1 MEREAVKR
9 LFMQHYARMLRVA
22 RTLLYDVQES
32 EDVCQDIFESL
43 LRGETVLVPGTEERY
58 LMTSVRNR
66 CLKRLRH
73 KAIDHSPLTID
84 HFAAANG
91 TANNGEDSI
100 HNGQCSMSNGQCSS
114 ADNVQWSM
122 FNGQCSSDD
131 RLDDIVEYVVSHL
144 SAQEQRIF
152 GMRFNEGYSY
162 EEIAAAE
169 GISKVAVWKHLSH
182 IITSIKKHF
191 NPSSL

>member
-1 MEREAVKR
+1 
-9 LFMQHYARMLRVA
+9 
-22 RTLLYDVQES
+22 
-32 EDVCQDIFESL
+32 
-43 LRGETVLVPGTEERY
+43 
-58 LMTSVRNR
+58 
-66 CLKRLRH
+66 
-73 KAIDHSPLTID
+73 
-84 HFAAANG
+84 
-91 TANNGEDSI
+91 
-100 HNGQCSMSNGQCSS
+100 
-114 ADNVQWSM
+114 M

>member
-9 LFMQHYARMLRVA
+9 LFMQHYARMQRVA

-73 KAIDHSPLTID
+73 ESVTKASPLPTSPE
-84 HFAAANG
+84 
-91 TANNGEDSI
+91 GEESR
-100 HNGQCSMSNGQCSS
+100 
-114 ADNVQWSM
+114 
-122 FNGQCSSDD
+122 DD
-131 RLDDIVEYVVSHL
+131 RLDDIVEFVVSHL
-144 SAQEQRIF
+144 SEREQRIF
-152 GMRFNEGYSY
+152 NLRFAEGCSY

-169 GISKVAVWKHLSH
+169 GISKVSVWKHLSH
-182 IITSIKKHF
+182 AITEVKKHF
-191 NPSSL
+191 NPRSL

>member
-9 LFMQHYARMLRVA
+9 LFMQHYARMQRVA

-73 KAIDHSPLTID
+73 ESVTKASLLPTSPE
-84 HFAAANG
+84 
-91 TANNGEDSI
+91 GEES
-100 HNGQCSMSNGQCSS
+100 G
-114 ADNVQWSM
+114 
-122 FNGQCSSDD
+122 DD
-131 RLDDIVEYVVSHL
+131 RLDDIVEFVVSHL
-144 SAQEQRIF
+144 SEREQRIF
-152 GMRFNEGYSY
+152 NLRFAEGCSY

-182 IITSIKKHF
+182 AITEVKKHF
-191 NPSSL
+191 NPRSL

>member
-9 LFMQHYARMLRVA
+9 LFMQHYARMQRVA

-91 TANNGEDSI
+91 TANSGEDPI
-100 HNGQCSMSNGQCSS
+100 HNGQCSMFNGQCSS

-131 RLDDIVEYVVSHL
+131 RFDDIVEYVVSHL

>member
-9 LFMQHYARMLRVA
+9 LFMQHYARMQRVA

-73 KAIDHSPLTID
+73 ESVLQDYRQRT
-84 HFAAANG
+84 
-91 TANNGEDSI
+91 T
-100 HNGQCSMSNGQCSS
+100 
-114 ADNVQWSM
+114 DNSQESE
-122 FNGQCSSDD
+122 DD
-131 RLDDIVEYVVSHL
+131 RLSDIVEFATSHL
-144 SAQEQRIF
+144 SEREQRIF
-152 GMRFNEGYSY
+152 NLRFTEGYSY

-169 GISKVAVWKHLSH
+169 GISKVAVWKRLSH
-182 IITSIKKHF
+182 AITEVKKHF
-191 NPSSL
+191 NPKSL

>member
-9 LFMQHYARMLRVA
+9 LFMQHYARMQRVA

-73 KAIDHSPLTID
+73 ENVLQNYRQRTTDNSQES
-84 HFAAANG
+84 
-91 TANNGEDSI
+91 ED
-100 HNGQCSMSNGQCSS
+100 
-114 ADNVQWSM
+114 DW
-122 FNGQCSSDD
+122 
-131 RLDDIVEYVVSHL
+131 LEDIVEFATSHL
-144 SAQEQRIF
+144 SEREQRIF
-152 GMRFNEGYSY
+152 NLRFTEGYSY

-169 GISKVAVWKHLSH
+169 GISKVAVWKRLSH
-182 IITSIKKHF
+182 AITEVKKHF
-191 NPSSL
+191 NPKSL

>member
-9 LFMQHYARMLRVA
+9 LFMQHYARMQRVA

-43 LRGETVLVPGTEERY
+43 LRGEERY

-66 CLKRLRH
+66 CLKRIRH
-73 KAIDHSPLTID
+73 ESVTKAPSPLPLWGS
-84 HFAAANG
+84 ASE
-91 TANNGEDSI
+91 EDE
-100 HNGQCSMSNGQCSS
+100 
-114 ADNVQWSM
+114 
-122 FNGQCSSDD
+122 
-131 RLDDIVEYVVSHL
+131 RLSDIVEYVVSHL

-182 IITSIKKHF
+182 IITSIKKYF

>member
-1 MEREAVKR
+1 
-9 LFMQHYARMLRVA
+9 MQHYARMQRVA

-43 LRGETVLVPGTEERY
+43 LRGETVLVPGMEERY

-100 HNGQCSMSNGQCSS
+100 HNGQCS
-114 ADNVQWSM
+114 
-122 FNGQCSSDD
+122 SDD
-131 RLDDIVEYVVSHL
+131 RLDDIVEYVVSYL

-152 GMRFNEGYSY
+152 GLRFNEGYSY
-162 EEIAAAE
+162 EEIAVAE

-182 IITSIKKHF
+182 IIMSIKKHF

>member
-1 MEREAVKR
+1 
-9 LFMQHYARMLRVA
+9 MQHYARMQRVA

-73 KAIDHSPLTID
+73 ESVLQDYRQLT
-84 HFAAANG
+84 
-91 TANNGEDSI
+91 T
-100 HNGQCSMSNGQCSS
+100 
-114 ADNVQWSM
+114 DNSQESE
-122 FNGQCSSDD
+122 DD
-131 RLDDIVEYVVSHL
+131 RMSDIVEFVTSRL
-144 SAQEQRIF
+144 PEREQRIF
-152 GMRFNEGYSY
+152 NLRFTEGCSY

-169 GISKVAVWKHLSH
+169 GISKVAVWKRLSH
-182 IITSIKKHF
+182 AIAEVKKHF
-191 NPSSL
+191 NPKSL

>member
-1 MEREAVKR
+1 MEREAVRK
-9 LFMQHYARMLRVA
+9 LFMQHYARMQRVA

-43 LRGETVLVPGTEERY
+43 LRGETVLVPG
-58 LMTSVRNR
+58 
-66 CLKRLRH
+66 
-73 KAIDHSPLTID
+73 AIDHSPLTID
-84 HFAAANG
+84 HFVATNG
-91 TANNGEDSI
+91 AANNGGDSI
-100 HNGQCSMSNGQCSS
+100 HNGQCSMFNVQCSS
-114 ADNVQWSM
+114 ADNGQWSM

-131 RLDDIVEYVVSHL
+131 RLDDIVEYVVGHL

-152 GMRFNEGYSY
+152 GMRFSEGYSY
-162 EEIAAAE
+162 EEIAQAE

>member
-1 MEREAVKR
+1 MEREAVRK
-9 LFMQHYARMLRVA
+9 LFMQHYARMQRVA

-58 LMTSVRNR
+58 LMRSVRNR

-73 KAIDHSPLTID
+73 KAIEHSPLTID

-100 HNGQCSMSNGQCSS
+100 H
-114 ADNVQWSM
+114 
-122 FNGQCSSDD
+122 NGQCSSDD

>member
-9 LFMQHYARMLRVA
+9 LFMQHYARMQRVA

-73 KAIDHSPLTID
+73 ESVLQDYRQRT
-84 HFAAANG
+84 
-91 TANNGEDSI
+91 T
-100 HNGQCSMSNGQCSS
+100 
-114 ADNVQWSM
+114 DNSQESE
-122 FNGQCSSDD
+122 DD
-131 RLDDIVEYVVSHL
+131 RMSDIVEFVTSRL
-144 SAQEQRIF
+144 PEREQRIF
-152 GMRFNEGYSY
+152 NLRFTEGYSY

-169 GISKVAVWKHLSH
+169 GISKVAVWKRLSH
-182 IITSIKKHF
+182 AITEVKKHF
-191 NPSSL
+191 NPKSL